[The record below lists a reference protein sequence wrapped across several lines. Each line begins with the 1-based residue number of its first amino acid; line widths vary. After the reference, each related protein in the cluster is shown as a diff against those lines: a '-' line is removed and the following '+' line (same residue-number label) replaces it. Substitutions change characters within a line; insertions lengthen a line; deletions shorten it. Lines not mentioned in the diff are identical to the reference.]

1 MPKQKSSSSAK
12 RRFKILKSGK
22 IKRAQSGKAHKA
34 NFHASPKR
42 RKNVRNKNKGAYVF
56 EGEARTVKI
65 LVGKGGR

>member
-12 RRFKILKSGK
+12 RRFKVLKSGK
-22 IKRAQSGKAHKA
+22 IKRACAGKAHMA

-42 RKNVRNKNKGAYVF
+42 RKKIRNLNKGGYVF
-56 EGEARTVKI
+56 EGEAKTIRL

>member
-22 IKRAQSGKAHKA
+22 IKRAQSGKAHIA
-34 NFHASPKR
+34 NSKR
-42 RKNVRNKNKGAYVF
+42 RKKIRNLNKGAYVF
-56 EGEARTVKI
+56 EGEAKTIKI